1 MTAPRTPLN
10 LAPRRTRDVL
20 LVVLAVLGALDLLL
34 VLFEYGFGIDVPF
47 PVESRLDSN
56 SEASLPTLYNVAL
69 LFLAAAASA
78 VAGRAAASHEWA
90 WRLMCAAFGF
100 LALDEALAIHEGIA
114 PRVGALLGMSN
125 VAWVLPYAVAC
136 LGLLLII
143 LPWLRSLPPRIL
155 RGFLVSGAVY
165 LTGAMGLDA
174 LTHLVLPLF
183 PGEGALDYGLF
194 HALATGVEEMLEML
208 GVILFLYFVLVFL
221 RSVTAGLDVRFED
234 GAGA

>member
-1 MTAPRTPLN
+1 MTGSRIPLN

-20 LVVLAVLGALDLLL
+20 LVVLAVLGSLDLLL

-69 LFLAAAASA
+69 LFLASAASA
-78 VAGRAAASHEWA
+78 VAGRVGSHRWA

-100 LALDEALAIHEGIA
+100 LALDEALAIHEGIG
-114 PRVGALLGMSN
+114 PRVGALLGTSN
-125 VAWVLPYAVAC
+125 VAWVLPYAIAC

-155 RGFLVSGAVY
+155 RGFLVSGAIY
-165 LTGAMGLDA
+165 LIGAMGLDA
-174 LTHLVLPLF
+174 LTHVVLPLF
-183 PGEGALDYGLF
+183 PDGGSVDYDLF
-194 HALATGVEEMLEML
+194 HGVVTGVEEMLEML

-221 RSVTAGLDVRFED
+221 RSVTAGLDVTFED